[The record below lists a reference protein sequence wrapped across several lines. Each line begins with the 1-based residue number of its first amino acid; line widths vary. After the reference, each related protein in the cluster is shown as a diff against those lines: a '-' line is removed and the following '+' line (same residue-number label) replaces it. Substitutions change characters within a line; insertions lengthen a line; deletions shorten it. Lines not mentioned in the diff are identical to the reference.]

1 MYRNN
6 KVEMYKD
13 GKVVGVLEPYVAI
26 YIDLI
31 NLIMVSIILLIMLL
45 LLLLLLNARE
55 LMIIPQCHGI
65 SVWDIF
71 LGT

>member
-1 MYRNN
+1 
-6 KVEMYKD
+6 MYKMV
-13 GKVVGVLEPYVAI
+13 KWMVLEPYVAI

-31 NLIMVSIILLIMLL
+31 YLIMVSIIQFILLL

-55 LMIIPQCHGI
+55 LMIIPQCFDI

-71 LGT
+71 LDT